1 MFESEVKKES
11 LGNGYTLSITRG
23 GFSNSTPDTW
33 ELAVLKENEFVTKEI
48 MSQLTGD
55 ELADDVVGYAD
66 DAFVEK
72 VRTFLKLI

>member
-1 MFESEVKKES
+1 
-11 LGNGYTLSITRG
+11 
-23 GFSNSTPDTW
+23 
-33 ELAVLKENEFVTKEI
+33 